1 MFPNFFNKN
10 DGLAPPAEFWTDAR
24 GIFRAKT
31 GLPTASFRGS
41 RYENQRGVAFQLEIG
56 GAVPSSGVPGRRHRT
71 KGSWTSMDEKKITLI
86 VPHND
91 LESHEIRR
99 MAQSLGFFDI
109 RLSAQPFGARLE
121 NEPAETFRDLAPE
134 VSIVEI
140 PGPAMEKRLR
150 EQDLKVVVIDHHEYK
165 DLNRYRD
172 KSSLEQFAD
181 LCGRHLT
188 RIRKTPLEQKLTRE
202 QKLIAVNDRDYIWG
216 MIDEGASLE
225 QIREIRFRDLLAQ
238 GWRLSDFENNEK
250 EYEAVREK
258 VLKHCDEQGAV
269 FVHETE
275 SKKTARFVELF
286 HLPDEMQYLHYKRTR
301 KFHPR
306 HNLVVVRK
314 GDGLAA
320 EFSGSRMARE
330 IFLDRL
336 LPLSSHHWS
345 GGGAR
350 FGYAGVA
357 FGKDTTLA
365 AVRNAIDGMRK
376 ELAKVSGTIKMP
388 HQAPIRK
395 FTSFFLFPFY
405 YDTKKF
411 PDSKLAVNEPWKG
424 PEAFRVALKPED
436 LGKKAEPRDSLATG
450 ERQDETSAP
459 ENSLWPLRQNHAEY
473 VYFHDYVR
481 NFLFRIQDLAQDDPY
496 SSHIKKDAVSGE
508 SQVRF
513 YRYELDTPLVAEVR
527 TIEDKRLAA
536 LVLDIYMHLYPCGI
550 GVLSIET
557 SNEPDDEDW
566 REKIDASYRLEKRI
580 VSDGEGL
587 LLFHNMFRR
596 LYPAYYEKDHIDQQ
610 MRGNEFPLSV
620 TFRDI
625 HGNPFNFR
633 GMENGVGLSKDDFE
647 RTCFRK
653 TPNSREDRKEP
664 SKHYPTLSARYVT
677 GLVDSFLGAQS
688 GEDMNFSPILDDRML
703 VYSYVA
709 FDGLDGFHWDDR
721 DIDVFFSH
729 LLYVD
734 NPAEN
739 YRYEPGFTEALLERA
754 GYRRWKHWKTRIG
767 FSRYSAVFQYDGH
780 MLFLHR
786 SFVSMYYQMFLLV
799 TYYRARLIRLSDKM
813 SSLSRQIG
821 DEKDK
826 TLDED
831 LKIQFRQLRKLFV
844 KFMNIEWFTEV
855 TNQDQGIE
863 IFDLMRDA
871 FQLGPMYQDVKE
883 EIERTDELMDLYHRD
898 KLDRFGE
905 MAGKAGLLVGA
916 LAILFGFLAVNHVI
930 VGKISGTLGIVD
942 SVIYYGLVG
951 LLLCLAIALGT
962 IFRTFLRKKNGD

>member
-1 MFPNFFNKN
+1 
-10 DGLAPPAEFWTDAR
+10 
-24 GIFRAKT
+24 
-31 GLPTASFRGS
+31 
-41 RYENQRGVAFQLEIG
+41 
-56 GAVPSSGVPGRRHRT
+56 
-71 KGSWTSMDEKKITLI
+71 MDQNKITLI

-109 RLSAQPFGARLE
+109 RISAQPFGARLE

-134 VSIVEI
+134 VWIVEI

-150 EQDLKVVVIDHHEYK
+150 EQNLKVVVIDHHEYK

-188 RIRKTPLEQKLTRE
+188 RIRNTTLEQKLTRE

-250 EYEAVREK
+250 EYDAVREK

-275 SKKTARFVELF
+275 SEKTARFVELF
-286 HLPDEMQYLHYKRTR
+286 HLPDERQYLHYKRTR

-306 HNLVVVRK
+306 HNLVVVIK

-320 EFSGSRMARE
+320 EFSGSRRARE
-330 IFLDRL
+330 IFLDKL
-336 LPLSSHHWS
+336 LPLSSLHWS
-345 GGGAR
+345 GGGSR

-405 YDTKKF
+405 YDAKEKF
-411 PDSKLAVNEPWKG
+411 RDANKLGNKVPWKG
-424 PEAFRVALKPED
+424 PEGFRVALKPED
-436 LGKKAEPRDSLATG
+436 LDAKAETRGAPSPEEVQSA
-450 ERQDETSAP
+450 TSAP
-459 ENSLWPLRQNHAEY
+459 DNLLWPLRQNHAEY

-481 NFLFRIQDLAQDDPY
+481 NFLFRVEDDPA
-496 SSHIKKDAVSGE
+496 SARSKSDGVCGE

-513 YRYELDTPLVAEVR
+513 YRYELETPLVAEVL
-527 TIEDKRLAA
+527 TFEEKRLSA
-536 LVLDIYMHLYPCGI
+536 LVLGIYMHLFPCGI

-557 SNEPDDEDW
+557 SNEPDDESW
-566 REKIDASYRLEKRI
+566 LEKADCRFRRENRI
-580 VSDGEGL
+580 VSDGEDL

-596 LYPAYYEKDHIDQQ
+596 LYPAYYEKDRIDQQ

-625 HGNPFNFR
+625 YGKPFDFR
-633 GMENGVGLSKDDFE
+633 GMEKGVGLSKDDFE

-709 FDGLDGFHWDDR
+709 FDGLDGFHRDDR

-813 SSLSRQIG
+813 SSLSGHIG
-821 DEKDK
+821 DEEDK
-826 TLDED
+826 ALDED
-831 LKIQFRQLRKLFV
+831 LKKKFRHSRKLFV

-871 FQLGPMYQDVKE
+871 FQLEPMYKEVKE

-905 MAGKAGLLVGA
+905 MAGKVGLFVGF
-916 LAILFGFLAVNHVI
+916 LATLFGFLAINHVI
-930 VGKISGTLGIVD
+930 AGKISGTFGFVD
-942 SVIYYGLVG
+942 TVVYYGLFV
-951 LLLCLAIALGT
+951 LLLSFWIYLAK
-962 IFRTFLRKKNGD
+962 IFRSYLATIIPSFFRKKKGD